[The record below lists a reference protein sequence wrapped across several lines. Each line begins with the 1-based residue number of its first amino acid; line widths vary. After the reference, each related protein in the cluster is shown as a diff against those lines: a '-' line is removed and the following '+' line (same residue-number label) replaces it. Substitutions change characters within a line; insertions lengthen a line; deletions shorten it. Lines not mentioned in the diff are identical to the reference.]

1 MVALLLGFVYG
12 LQYNMKIPGICYESL
27 ELNLI
32 VADEVLELLQNE
44 IYLPWNWGNL
54 GLAS

>member
-1 MVALLLGFVYG
+1 
-12 LQYNMKIPGICYESL
+12 MKIPGICYESL

-54 GLAS
+54 GLAT